1 MKKRDGGI
9 FLRFLIASIIIVAIA
24 FVIKIDLQ
32 EGTLPL
38 ASFYEP
44 TSECKNGEE
53 LTYVT
58 VQVMEGDTM
67 YSLFAAT
74 PSPTK
79 MTYPDRLAKFYQ
91 LNPHL
96 QLQSLVPGEQILMP
110 MQTIAKKNC
119 TN

>member
-1 MKKRDGGI
+1 MRI
-9 FLRFLIASIIIVAIA
+9 LIASIIIVAIA

-38 ASFYEP
+38 ASFYQ
-44 TSECKNGEE
+44 TKNDCQNDEE
-53 LTYVT
+53 LAYVT

-74 PSPTK
+74 PSPIK

-96 QLQSLVPGEQILMP
+96 QLQSLVPGEQVLLP

-119 TN
+119 PN

>member
-1 MKKRDGGI
+1 MRY
-9 FLRFLIASIIIVAIA
+9 LIASIIIVAIA
-24 FVIKIDLQ
+24 FVIKVDLQ

-44 TSECKNGEE
+44 TANCQNEEE

-58 VQVMEGDTM
+58 VQIMEGDTM

-96 QLQSLVPGEQILMP
+96 QLQSLVPGEQVLLP
-110 MQTIAKKNC
+110 MQIIAKNNC
-119 TN
+119 PN

>member
-1 MKKRDGGI
+1 MRI
-9 FLRFLIASIIIVAIA
+9 LIASLIIIAIA
-24 FVIKIDLQ
+24 FVIKVDLQ

-44 TSECKNGEE
+44 NTKCQEDEKLS
-53 LTYVT
+53 YVT
-58 VQVMEGDTM
+58 VQVMAGDTM

-79 MTYPDRLAKFYQ
+79 MTYPERLAKFYE

-96 QLQSLVPGEQILMP
+96 QLQSLLPGEQVLLP
-110 MQTIAKKNC
+110 MATTSSKNC
-119 TN
+119 SK